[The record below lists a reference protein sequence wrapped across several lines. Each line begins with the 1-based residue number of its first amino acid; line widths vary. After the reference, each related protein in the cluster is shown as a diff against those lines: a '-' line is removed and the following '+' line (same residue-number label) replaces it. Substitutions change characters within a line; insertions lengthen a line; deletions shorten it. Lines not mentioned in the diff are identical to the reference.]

1 MGGFLY
7 WSLPIVV
14 FLTEKSLNR
23 VSNMSIKAFR
33 EQSVKLKSLPHPLSP
48 IPQPTADNE
57 NADADAGE
65 NLNSASVETNSSP
78 EVVHAMR
85 ETDYPT
91 EQEASPLQ
99 TASDSHNSFQRHST
113 HAGADD
119 DFDLDS
125 VLGQLENIGDRD
137 RDSDADS
144 KVIQEDSAASQF
156 EQLEIRVSPDAPL
169 LGVIQVYKLKC
180 LNCTHLVP
188 AAGKEYNECHYSA
201 GNKLCPASS
210 MKIIQHIPI
219 DKILR
224 AFKEA
229 ENSGNLGHISR
240 LYAQIAKRPDW
251 VQQRINDELRKAR
264 ARKDW

>member
-1 MGGFLY
+1 
-7 WSLPIVV
+7 
-14 FLTEKSLNR
+14 
-23 VSNMSIKAFR
+23 MSIKAFR

-48 IPQPTADNE
+48 ISQPSEGSE
-57 NADADAGE
+57 NASE
-65 NLNSASVETNSSP
+65 NSAAVETNTSP

-85 ETDYPT
+85 ETDYPA

-113 HAGADD
+113 RSGADD

-137 RDSDADS
+137 RDRDRDSDGS
-144 KVIQEDSAASQF
+144 KVIQADTAASQF

-229 ENSGNLGHISR
+229 ENSGNLGRISR
-240 LYAQIAKRPDW
+240 LYAQVAKRPDW